1 MTAAL
6 STLAFLTTMWML
18 VVVGAWVL
26 EQSGSKIAAAL
37 KGRSVAPS
45 LTTPPMR
52 LRHRERD
59 RKAYRATP
67 RLSAAA

>member
-1 MTAAL
+1 MIAAFA
-6 STLAFLTTMWML
+6 TLVFLTAMWML
-18 VVVGAWVL
+18 VVVGARVL
-26 EQSGSKIAAAL
+26 EENGSKIVAAL
-37 KGRSVAPS
+37 KGRSAAPT

-52 LRHRERD
+52 LRHRERE